1 MAAWRIGQRHGAWP
15 LHRHQS
21 RFHPRDGV
29 GFFEVKV
36 SAGAQRGVA
45 VLSLRKA
52 FIIHPVR
59 VPKGRT
65 PSNLRQGLLRPQ
77 SEVGN
82 RAGDWRAGGTLLI
95 NSKLYGSMRNV
106 HLFSLQLQKMGHFF
120 HKVPFKR
127 KS

>member
-21 RFHPRDGV
+21 GFHPRDGV
-29 GFFEVKV
+29 VIFEVKV

-77 SEVGN
+77 SEVGS
-82 RAGDWRAGGTLLI
+82 AWRIGVLEAH
-95 NSKLYGSMRNV
+95 Y
-106 HLFSLQLQKMGHFF
+106 
-120 HKVPFKR
+120 
-127 KS
+127 